1 MTRRQ
6 RGPHDGVERPIP
18 LLDVL
23 YPYAGTCAFCGFGDK
38 RHRLADSIVENV
50 RAGDSV
56 PFVAENYGV
65 SETAVEALVDRWDD
79 ERAVDRLAAIQTLE
93 RKRG

>member
-1 MTRRQ
+1 MKRSK

-23 YPYAGTCAFCGFGDK
+23 YGYAGTCAFCGFGDK
-38 RHRLADSIVENV
+38 RHRLADAIVENV

-56 PFVAENYGV
+56 AMVADNYGV
-65 SETAVEALVDRWDD
+65 SQEAVRTLVDRWDD
-79 ERAVDRLAAIQTLE
+79 KRAVDRW
-93 RKRG
+93 